1 MQNKYVLVCQRRIL
15 QETEVSGM
23 YLRETWRI
31 TWSHLY
37 EPYKIPSGFSLLVSK
52 LGNHTIMTIYLYGDD
67 CIVFSW
73 QVLAGGM
80 HTACLLQSGEIYTFG
95 CNDEGALGRDTSE
108 EDSEYSPGKLQSDL
122 RFVQI
127 SAGDSH
133 TVRVWFKIWCLKYL
147 NIQSKTGDSVQQR
160 WSPIYLNVELFLCNI
175 LRKNVYWIT
184 VLFFVAL
191 LEKNLRH
198 PAKRLSVEIPKQHVQ
213 CSTVCAGHAMV

>member
-1 MQNKYVLVCQRRIL
+1 
-15 QETEVSGM
+15 
-23 YLRETWRI
+23 
-31 TWSHLY
+31 
-37 EPYKIPSGFSLLVSK
+37 
-52 LGNHTIMTIYLYGDD
+52 MTIYLYGYD

-133 TVRVWFKIWCLKYL
+133 TVCVWLKIGCLKYL

-198 PAKRLSVEIPKQHVQ
+198 PAKRLSVEIPQQHLQ
-213 CSTVCAGHAMV
+213 RSTVCAGHAMV